1 MRYLYCIHSHDFPLL
16 LSVSFGWIS
25 GFTVTSGSVVLPPSA
40 FTASCCWK
48 GVQRRELKPPRVP
61 LQRRGPAQVAWGI
74 LTFLVGGCNLMW
86 KIWVKIWNLPPN
98 FGVKIQK
105 IEKKNTQILCFTP
118 FSGNRSPLPN
128 VHLRFHR
135 WNNGP
140 GRPIVPLAL
149 ELVPSYKAPKNFDVQ
164 NKSFTLT
171 GCVAFLFGFA
181 VMFYSLLIVGW
192 LFFHKYGM

>member
-25 GFTVTSGSVVLPPSA
+25 GFTRHLRLCSAATIRFHSILLLERGSKEGTQTSKSAPSK
-40 FTASCCWK
+40 K
-48 GVQRRELKPPRVP
+48 GTGTSRLGYLNISGWW
-61 LQRRGPAQVAWGI
+61 LQPYVKNMSQ
-74 LTFLVGGCNLMW
+74 NLESS
-86 KIWVKIWNLPPN
+86 PN

-171 GCVAFLFGFA
+171 GCVAFF
-181 VMFYSLLIVGW
+181 VWVCCDV
-192 LFFHKYGM
+192 LFFVDCWLAIFS